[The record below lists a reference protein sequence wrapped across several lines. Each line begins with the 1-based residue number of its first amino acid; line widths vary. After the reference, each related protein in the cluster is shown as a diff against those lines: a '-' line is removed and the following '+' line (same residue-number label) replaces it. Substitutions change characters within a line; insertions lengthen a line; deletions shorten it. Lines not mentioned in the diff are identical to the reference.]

1 MSTILIATLF
11 GVPIVITTTYLLRH
25 YPRQTAILAGEAALH
40 AVPVFGYLALS
51 VVLVPATGPAWLRI
65 LSVLSVIA
73 VSIGLAPICAR
84 RTARRLRAAE
94 DAERSQERR
103 DRQA

>member
-11 GVPIVITTTYLLRH
+11 GVPIVMTATFLLRH
-25 YPRQTAILAGEAALH
+25 YPRQTAILAGEATLH
-40 AVPVFGYLALS
+40 AVPVFGYLALT
-51 VVLVPATGPAWLRI
+51 VVLVPATGPGWLRM

-73 VSIGLAPICAR
+73 VSIGLAPRCAK

-94 DAERSQERR
+94 EAERSQKQGNG
-103 DRQA
+103 QA

>member
-11 GVPIVITTTYLLRH
+11 GVPIVMTTTYLLRQ
-25 YPRQTAILAGEAALH
+25 YPHQTAIVAGEAALH

-51 VVLVPATGPAWLRI
+51 VVLVPATGPACLRM
-65 LSVLSVIA
+65 LSALSVIA

-94 DAERSQERR
+94 DAERSHERG
-103 DRQA
+103 DTQS